1 MSTDESFLTVS
12 NIRNLLHIFDKFLR
26 DRYSLEYD
34 PNTFNIKEIMY
45 ETMMKVNSENQ
56 NSHLS
61 LVQLNKMTLSIVKT
75 ITKKKLLLDRRF
87 NRSLTRDRD
96 VLQSNSMNTIFNRPV
111 QSTTEQSKQSI
122 MDDFDSLRKNRE
134 SEQAV
139 PSVPKSMEGGFVD
152 SISENDFLKKLEI
165 LKGARDTN
173 TIPMPSSETIPDFL
187 SDPKEFFASKQP
199 MNFPANEENL
209 AFVPNESVPLQTSE
223 NIGAV
228 IPPLKQPPVNELRTA
243 YIVIDSRNRP
253 NADTTKPCEY
263 IIEFDSPIK
272 NIASIE
278 LTYALY
284 DSSP

>member
-134 SEQAV
+134 SEQTV

>member
-1 MSTDESFLTVS
+1 
-12 NIRNLLHIFDKFLR
+12 
-26 DRYSLEYD
+26 
-34 PNTFNIKEIMY
+34 
-45 ETMMKVNSENQ
+45 
-56 NSHLS
+56 
-61 LVQLNKMTLSIVKT
+61 
-75 ITKKKLLLDRRF
+75 
-87 NRSLTRDRD
+87 
-96 VLQSNSMNTIFNRPV
+96 
-111 QSTTEQSKQSI
+111 

-139 PSVPKSMEGGFVD
+139 PSVPQSMNGGVVD
-152 SISENDFLKKLEI
+152 SISEDDFLKKLEI
-165 LKGARDTN
+165 LKGSRDTY
-173 TIPMPSSETIPDFL
+173 TIPMPPSSETIPDFL

-199 MNFPANEENL
+199 MDFPANEENL
-209 AFVPNESVPLQTSE
+209 AFVPNESVPPPPISE

-228 IPPLKQPPVNELRTA
+228 IPPLKQPPINELRTA

-284 DSSP
+284 DSTP

>member
-228 IPPLKQPPVNELRTA
+228 IPPLKHPPVNELRTA

-284 DSSP
+284 DSTP

>member
-12 NIRNLLHIFDKFLR
+12 NIRNLLQIFDRFLR

-45 ETMMKVNSENQ
+45 ETMMKVNSQ
-56 NSHLS
+56 NKDAQLS
-61 LVQLNKMTLSIVKT
+61 LIQLNKMTLSIVKT

-96 VLQSNSMNTIFNRPV
+96 VLQSNSINTIFNRPV

-139 PSVPKSMEGGFVD
+139 PSVPKSMGGGFVD
-152 SISENDFLKKLEI
+152 SISEDDFMKKLEI
-165 LKGARDTN
+165 LKGSRDTN

-199 MNFPANEENL
+199 MDYPVNEDTL
-209 AFVPNESVPLQTSE
+209 AFVPNESVQPQLSE

-243 YIVIDSRNRP
+243 YIVIDSRNRT

-284 DSSP
+284 DSTP

>member
-284 DSSP
+284 DSTP